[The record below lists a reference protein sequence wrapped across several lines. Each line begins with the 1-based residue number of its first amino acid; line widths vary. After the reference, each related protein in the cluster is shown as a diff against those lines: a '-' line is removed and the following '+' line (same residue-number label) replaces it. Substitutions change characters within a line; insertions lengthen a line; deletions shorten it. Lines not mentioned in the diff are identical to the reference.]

1 MRITNKQITE
11 NFVADVNRN
20 RVEFAKL
27 NKQISTLK
35 RVNQPSDD
43 PAAYSLSRVQEAR
56 VRRNTQYQENVQAGI
71 EQARVASEQI
81 NFIQDQMVTLKKLAT
96 QGANVD
102 TLDQGAL
109 DIISENVAGI
119 RETLV
124 QLGNSEYNDR
134 YIFSGTATNVPAL
147 TRNGNTVTYNGNG
160 EDLSIPISENNTT
173 RVSASGE
180 RIFDIGGADD
190 VFEMLTRLQTALEN
204 ADGDAVRAEFEKI
217 DNATNRIGSIS
228 GDLGNAVIRME
239 FAFNEYE
246 TSSINLQ
253 SNISRMVDTD
263 LAEAIS
269 RFQNLETSYTAAL
282 SAGSRILQLSLVN
295 FI

>member
-20 RVEFAKL
+20 RIEFAKL

-43 PAAYSLSRVQEAR
+43 PAAYTLSRIQEAR
-56 VRRNTQYQENVQAGI
+56 VRRNTQYQENAQAGI

-81 NFIQDQMVTLKKLAT
+81 NFIQDQLITLKKLAT

-102 TLDQGAL
+102 VLDQGAL
-109 DIISENVAGI
+109 NIISENVGGI
-119 RETLV
+119 KEALI
-124 QLGNSEYNDR
+124 QLANSTYNDR
-134 YIFSGTATNVPAL
+134 YIFSGTATDREAL
-147 TRNGNTVTYNGNG
+147 QISGTTVSYNGNS
-160 EDLSIPISENNTT
+160 EDLTIPVSESNTL
-173 RVSASGE
+173 RVSASGQ

-190 VFEMLTRLQTALEN
+190 VFTMINRLQTALQN
-204 ADGDAVRAEFEKI
+204 ADGDAVRSEFTRI
-217 DNATNRIGSIS
+217 DASVDRIGSIS

-239 FAFNEYE
+239 FAYNEYE

-263 LAEAIS
+263 MAETIS
-269 RFQNLETSYTAAL
+269 RFQNLETSYTASL